1 MIKLKKL
8 LELDEIKYS
17 GKIKP
22 KHKKRMEKE
31 LKLTHEVQVRHNP
44 PPLNSSRE
52 TRKELEW
59 LKNYNEGQVDEDMVK
74 KGDNVKTA
82 FREYC
87 EENFLDYPKNYIK
100 ELIKESGK
108 IIYQLKYKY
117 NRPRPKQVAEF
128 LEMDFPTTTLESMH
142 TPSYPSGHSTQGI
155 FIGRVLSKMYPKH
168 EKQLMEIGK
177 MISNSRL
184 MARAHYP
191 SDSKFGEELGELLF
205 RNLK

>member
-74 KGDNVKTA
+74 KGDNVKT
-82 FREYC
+82 
-87 EENFLDYPKNYIK
+87 I
-100 ELIKESGK
+100 
-108 IIYQLKYKY
+108 LK
-117 NRPRPKQVAEF
+117 P
-128 LEMDFPTTTLESMH
+128 
-142 TPSYPSGHSTQGI
+142 
-155 FIGRVLSKMYPKH
+155 
-168 EKQLMEIGK
+168 
-177 MISNSRL
+177 
-184 MARAHYP
+184 
-191 SDSKFGEELGELLF
+191 
-205 RNLK
+205 

>member
-59 LKNYNEGQVDEDMVK
+59 LKHYNEGQVDEDMVK

-108 IIYQLKYKY
+108 IIYQPSTSIIDLD
-117 NRPRPKQVAEF
+117 P
-128 LEMDFPTTTLESMH
+128 DLESFLKWISQ
-142 TPSYPSGHSTQGI
+142 PPHSKVMVPHPIQYQHKV
-155 FIGRVLSKMYPKH
+155 FLSIIII
-168 EKQLMEIGK
+168 QDV
-177 MISNSRL
+177 S
-184 MARAHYP
+184 
-191 SDSKFGEELGELLF
+191 
-205 RNLK
+205 